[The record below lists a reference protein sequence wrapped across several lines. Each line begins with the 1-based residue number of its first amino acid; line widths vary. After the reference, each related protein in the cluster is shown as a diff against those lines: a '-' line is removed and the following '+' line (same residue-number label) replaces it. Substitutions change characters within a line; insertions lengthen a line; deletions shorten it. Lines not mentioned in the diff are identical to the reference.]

1 MTCPGPHGWKV
12 AKQELRAEVSNSKVH
27 PHVHFALRQVG
38 FKVNLEGGKGLV
50 RRRQEEGLPG

>member
-50 RRRQEEGLPG
+50 R